1 MYYYYN
7 KRFLHDSLE
16 IIPDR
21 AIPLTDKE
29 HSELFAAFARGYE
42 LSVGH
47 AASTS
52 SGVVA
57 ASTAALRSPPR
68 CIVPFLCFMAPPA

>member
-1 MYYYYN
+1 MGN
-7 KRFLHDSLE
+7 LLGEDGVGEEKFFKVLE
-16 IIPDR
+16 GVLDF
-21 AIPLTDKE
+21 DDGGVE
-29 HSELFAAFARGYE
+29 EGD
-42 LSVGH
+42 VGFMGAGRCY

-68 CIVPFLCFMAPPA
+68 CIVSFLCFMAPPA